1 MRTFAA
7 FPHMTRSNWR
17 TPLAVLICSGII
29 LTLSLGTR
37 HTFGLYLQPMTLD
50 LAWSRETFAI
60 AIAIQNLVYGIATPL
75 TGMIADRWGTARVLV
90 AGTLLY
96 ALGMAMMAYSTTGP
110 EFALSAGL
118 LVGIGLSCTGFSPVF
133 GVVARAFPPEK
144 RILAL
149 GIVSSAG
156 SFGQF
161 LMLPYGQTLI
171 THIGWLNAL
180 LICALTVM
188 LILPLSAALM
198 EDTKTLA
205 HFGGKQSIPEALRE
219 AFGHGGYLL
228 LCSGY
233 FVCGFQIMFI
243 SVHFPAYL
251 VDQRLSP
258 ETGMAALALIGLF
271 NIFGTF
277 LWSWLGHR
285 YTKKYVLSVLYFT
298 RAVAVAIFIALP
310 VTPLS
315 VYLFASVI
323 GFLWLGTV
331 PVTSGIIAQIF
342 GVKYMSTLTGIAF
355 LFHQVGSFLG
365 VWAGGYLFDATGSYQ
380 LMWILT
386 IALGILAALI
396 NLPINDRQIVRPA
409 AVPA

>member
-1 MRTFAA
+1 
-7 FPHMTRSNWR
+7 MT
-17 TPLAVLICSGII
+17 ID
-29 LTLSLGTR
+29 LG
-37 HTFGLYLQPMTLD
+37 
-50 LAWSRETFAI
+50 WSRETFAI
-60 AIAIQNLVYGIATPL
+60 AIAIQNLVYGIVTPL
-75 TGMIADRWGTARVLV
+75 TGMIADKWGTARVLI
-90 AGTLLY
+90 AGALLY
-96 ALGMAMMAYSTTGP
+96 ALGMALMAYSTTGP
-110 EFALSAGL
+110 EFVLSAGL

-144 RILAL
+144 RTLAL
-149 GIVSSAG
+149 GVASSAG

-180 LICALTVM
+180 LICAVTVM
-188 LILPLSAALM
+188 LILPLSTGLM
-198 EDTKTLA
+198 EDKKAQA
-205 HFGGKQSIPEALRE
+205 HIGGKQSIPEALRE

-251 VDQRLSP
+251 VDQRLTP

-277 LWSWLGHR
+277 VWAWLGHR

-310 VTPLS
+310 LTPFS

-331 PVTSGIIAQIF
+331 PVTSGLIAQVF
-342 GVKYMSTLTGIAF
+342 GVKYLSTLTGIAF

-365 VWAGGYLFDATGSYQ
+365 VWIGGYLFDTTGSYG

-386 IALGILAALI
+386 IGLGVLAALI
-396 NLPINDRQIVRPA
+396 NLPIDDRQIVRPA